1 MVTARYEQLEPVT
14 LNMLS
19 VTNVTSSY
27 RNAKTIHRIVLAAI
41 VNSRVQLLRVVKQVC
56 ALFKVKQKRP
66 HIVRSFLFGKS
77 S

>member
-1 MVTARYEQLEPVT
+1 MTARYEQLEPVT

-19 VTNVTSSY
+19 ATAVTSSY
-27 RNAKTIHRIVLAAI
+27 RNAKTIHRIVLAAT

-66 HIVRSFLFGKS
+66 HIVRSFLFGKNS
-77 S
+77 